1 MIKAVRDAL
10 ARGGL
15 VGLGVVFGLAFAL
28 WGLAGSVASLLVDVG
43 AQQTVHDRLDFHIRH
58 TRVDVTD
65 PLVSA
70 LALVLLAT
78 ALLALLRKGARFY
91 RTCPECLSD
100 IPHDAT
106 VCRYCTA
113 DLGRSESA

>member
-1 MIKAVRDAL
+1 V
-10 ARGGL
+10 L
-15 VGLGVVFGLAFAL
+15 V
-28 WGLAGSVASLLVDVG
+28 SVI
-43 AQQTVHDRLDFHIRH
+43 AQQTVRDSLQFHVRH

-65 PLVSA
+65 LLVSA
-70 LALVLLAT
+70 LALVLLAAT
-78 ALLALLRKGARFY
+78 LLALLRKSARFY

-113 DLGRSESA
+113 DLARSEAS

>member
-1 MIKAVRDAL
+1 VVKAVRDAL

-15 VGLGVVFGLAFAL
+15 VGLGVVFALAFAL
-28 WGLAGSVASLLVDVG
+28 WGLAGSVAQVLVTAL
-43 AQQTVHDRLDFHIRH
+43 AQQTAHDRLQFHVRH

-65 PLVSA
+65 VLFSA
-70 LALVLLAT
+70 VALVLLAV

-113 DLGRSESA
+113 DLGRPETS